1 MLLAVAFVV
10 ATGADLLTWC
20 ALLLPGSGMR
30 ELNPVVIALG
40 PAAPAVRLGLAAA
53 VVPLAWSFRHP
64 RLRRYRAVGPAVLLV
79 GIVVGLVG
87 AVSNLPTY

>member
-1 MLLAVAFVV
+1 MILATAFVL

-30 ELNPVVIALG
+30 ELNPVILALG
-40 PAAPAVRLGLAAA
+40 PAAPAVRLALAAA

-64 RLRRYRAVGPAVLLV
+64 RLSRYRAAGPVLLLV